1 MDKDFSHIG
10 KRTPYRVPTD
20 FFQQS
25 RERILDATSRQ
36 DAAASRLARRTTFRP
51 WAWMGA
57 AAAAVLVVSI
67 AWWARPADEGLSQ
80 LAPTELATAYTSQE
94 IAPERDPI
102 ASSPST
108 PIEAPVAEMA
118 MPTPAPSPAPKAKT
132 KRPAAQ
138 PAPTSPEATGAI
150 YNSPAQLSA
159 DEQAAWMAFA
169 EADLF
174 LTEE

>member
-25 RERILDATSRQ
+25 RESILDATVRQ
-36 DAAASRLARRTTFRP
+36 DAAASRPARRTTFRP

-80 LAPTELATAYTSQE
+80 LSPTELATAYTSQE
-94 IAPERDPI
+94 IAPEGDPI
-102 ASSPST
+102 TSIPST
-108 PIEAPVAEMA
+108 PIEEPEAEVAVR
-118 MPTPAPSPAPKAKT
+118 PPAPSPAPAPKPQ
-132 KRPAAQ
+132 RPAAS
-138 PAPTSPEATGAI
+138 PAPTSTEASGAI